1 MSPPIPTPML
11 QNPMRDLPR
20 DQPWVFDPHRGL
32 DTPFHDLISK
42 FGHHVIMDLDY
53 IVLEPPL
60 KAAVHAT
67 RVFQHYSA
75 QVGRDGETRGVME
88 HFATALRPKADLLDD
103 LGLVPEEAVF
113 HGFRRPQPA

>member
-1 MSPPIPTPML
+1 MNTPISAPHVADSNAGFASGAALGVRSTS
-11 QNPMRDLPR
+11 RVGYTVPR
-20 DQPWVFDPHRGL
+20 PHLEVRAPCHHGPGL
-32 DTPFHDLISK
+32 HRLGT
-42 FGHHVIMDLDY
+42 
-53 IVLEPPL
+53 PL

-103 LGLVPEEAVF
+103 VGLVPEEAVF
-113 HGFRRPQPA
+113 HGFRRQQPA